1 MELNRKKELLR
12 LVESIRQDI
21 NKQNCGNYIPKVLN
35 ALNIAK
41 KANDKAMFYK
51 ALDKFKYTSFG
62 GNSQKSGYIEFVD
75 KIIKKKEYK
84 INELTFDEAE
94 FVFSWIG
101 KVIKDK
107 KEENNRES
115 NIFGNKYTN
124 NIPNTVRK
132 NKRSNVMYQDKEDA
146 SISDSPFAKALD
158 IFK

>member
-51 ALDKFKYTSFG
+51 VLDKFKYTSFG

-94 FVFSWIG
+94 FVFSWLA

-115 NIFGNKYTN
+115 NRFGNKYTN
-124 NIPNTVRK
+124 NSHNIVRK
-132 NKRSNVMYQDKEDA
+132 NERSNVMYQDKDDI
-146 SISDSPFAKALD
+146 SINDSPFAKALN